1 MSNIGELFKNLSK
14 NALFENYVKELE
26 QNKSPK
32 EVVESALKDEILLTE
47 LRNIVDDISI
57 IQNKMETIV
66 NQKMKKINIVSK
78 KSEETILIPSIVVV
92 EPIVEPQTKEDLFS
106 QYISPPISVTNVICE
121 NSLFYLEQ
129 VGHTMRLV
137 TKEYDM
143 YY

>member
-78 KSEETILIPSIVVV
+78 KSEEPILIPPIVV
-92 EPIVEPQTKEDLFS
+92 VEPQTKEDLFS